1 MSPARI
7 VTNPATGELLTWLD
21 ASRAEL
27 RVYGAGRGERE
38 PRVCADADRRFTV
51 LRGRLA
57 ILVDG
62 CLNVVEA
69 GETIAVPAGA
79 EHAWWSTRA
88 GELRLHVEGVARDR
102 FGLVQAA

>member
-38 PRVCADADRRFTV
+38 PRAFPDAERRFTV
-51 LRGRLA
+51 RSGRMA

-62 CLNVVEA
+62 RLTVVDE
-69 GETIAVPAGA
+69 GGTITVPAGA

-88 GELRLHVEGVARDR
+88 GELCLHLEGVSRDNLR
-102 FGLVQAA
+102 HPLAA

>member
-7 VTNPATGELLTWLD
+7 VTNPANGELLTWLD

-27 RVYGAGRGERE
+27 RVYGAGRGERD
-38 PRVCADADRRFTV
+38 PQVCAQADKRFTV
-51 LRGRLA
+51 LRGRMA

-62 CLNVVEA
+62 RVTVVEE
-69 GETIAVPAGA
+69 GGTIAVPAGS

-88 GELRLHVEGVARDR
+88 GELCLHVEGVSERACHPI
-102 FGLVQAA
+102 AA

>member
-7 VTNPATGELLTWLD
+7 VTNPAAGELVTWLD

-27 RVYGAGRGERE
+27 RVFGAGRGERE
-38 PRVCADADRRFTV
+38 PRVCPDAGRRFTV
-51 LRGRLA
+51 VRGRLA

-62 CLNVVEA
+62 RLAVVEE

-88 GELRLHVEGVARDR
+88 GELRLHVEGVSRA
-102 FGLVQAA
+102 GSCAALAA

>member
-27 RVYGAGRGERE
+27 RVFGAGRGERE
-38 PRVCADADRRFTV
+38 PQVCPRAEKRFTV
-51 LRGRLA
+51 LCGRMA
-57 ILVDG
+57 IMVDG
-62 CLNVVEA
+62 ALNVVEE
-69 GETIAVPAGA
+69 GGTVAVPPGA

-88 GELRLHVEGVARDR
+88 GELRLHIEA
-102 FGLVQAA
+102 